1 MLPLSEQG
9 ITIAAMTKE
18 KNIPGNEAA
27 VPIDIPALGWWQIL
41 KRTFHAMDEQNLSLL
56 SAGVAFYFLVALFPL
71 LTAFLSLYGLLGDP
85 ATLSEKLFSLGAW
98 VPTQA
103 LELVRDQ
110 LDEVMSSRDGALG
123 AGVVFGFIVGLWGAA
138 KGSEA
143 LVRALNVTYRE
154 HSRKNMLVQRL
165 IGMAVTLSMIAFM
178 LVAVLTVAGLSFAL
192 DLIYLPAKVETVISY
207 ARWPLLWLL
216 ALTALAALYRFSPS
230 REKPQWRWLNWGAM
244 TATGMW
250 LIGSLLFSLY
260 VSNVGSY
267 NDAYGT
273 LGAVMV
279 LMLWFWL
286 TVFSILLGGQLNSEL
301 EYQTRRD
308 TTAGKPLPLG
318 ERGAYVA
325 DHHIGD
331 SQKERSVPMSEV

>member
-1 MLPLSEQG
+1 
-9 ITIAAMTKE
+9 MTNQT
-18 KNIPGNEAA
+18 NIPGNDAA
-27 VPIDIPALGWWQIL
+27 APSKIPALGWWQIL

-85 ATLSEKLFSLGAW
+85 ATLSEKLFALGGW

-103 LELVRDQ
+103 LELLRDQ

-123 AGVVFGFIVGLWGAA
+123 IGVVVGFVVGLWGAA
-138 KGSEA
+138 RGSEA

-165 IGMAVTLSMIAFM
+165 LGMVVTFSMIAF
-178 LVAVLTVAGLSFAL
+178 LLLAVLTVAGLTFIL
-192 DLIYLPAKVETVISY
+192 DVVYLPAKLETLISY
-207 ARWPLLWLL
+207 ARWPILWLL
-216 ALTALAALYRFSPS
+216 AVTALAVLYRYAPS
-230 REKPQWRWLNWGAM
+230 REQPRWSWLSLGAA

-260 VSNVGSY
+260 VSNFSSY
-267 NDAYGT
+267 NEAYGS

-286 TVFSILLGGQLNSEL
+286 TVFSILLGGQFNSEM

-308 TTAGKPLPLG
+308 TTAGIPLPLG
-318 ERGAYVA
+318 KRGAYVA

-331 SQKERSVPMSEV
+331 SQEERSVPMSEV